1 MRLATNGTTALPS
14 AMHPRVAEAEA
25 ETLRTGLRQS
35 AAASTHDFSQ
45 TLSRDIS
52 NNVDNV
58 RQRD

>member
-1 MRLATNGTTALPS
+1 
-14 AMHPRVAEAEA
+14 MHQRVAEAEA